1 MAGGGW
7 LGDRLAPFRR
17 SPGYS
22 RFWCAATL
30 ARVANEMA
38 PVGVVLYV
46 LDRTGSAEWAG
57 LTLAAIT
64 LPSIATGPVLGAW
77 LDRGGRRLEAIRLDQ
92 AVSVGSLAL
101 VALLAGEAPDVLLP
115 LAALP
120 AGITFPLST
129 GGFSS
134 LIPSYVDPTLRV
146 QANALE
152 ASSYN
157 VAIVSG
163 PALAGALATALDP
176 LAAVLVQVGL
186 KLCALVL
193 TLVLRQRERLPSR
206 PDIAVLA
213 IAAEGFRV
221 LAASP
226 ALLAATAAGSISLVG
241 RGLLSLAFPFFAVE
255 ELGEPEGFSGWL
267 WAAFATGSLLGAVG
281 PLGIQARRRP
291 HEIVVWAAGAAGLV
305 MLLWPLTSSPALA
318 LVLIAAGGFVY
329 GPGLVA
335 TFSVRQEE
343 APAELQTQVF
353 MTGAG
358 LKTASFAAGA
368 AISGPLVVGA
378 GAAQALLAAAA
389 LHLVAGA
396 AGAALSSRSP
406 ATARTRR

>member
-1 MAGGGW
+1 MTAGGV
-7 LGDRLAPFRR
+7 LGGRLAPLRH
-17 SPGYS
+17 SPGYA

-57 LTLAAIT
+57 ATLAAIT
-64 LPSIATGPVLGAW
+64 LPSVVTGPLLGAW

-92 AVSVGSLAL
+92 AVSVCSLAL

-115 LAALP
+115 VVALA

-157 VAIVSG
+157 TAIVAG
-163 PALAGALATALDP
+163 PALAGALATAVDP
-176 LAAVLVQVGL
+176 LLAVLVQVGL

-193 TLVLRQRERLPSR
+193 TLTLRQRERLPSR
-206 PDIAVLA
+206 PDTSVLR
-213 IAAEGFRV
+213 ITLEGFRV
-221 LAASP
+221 LVASRP
-226 ALLAATAAGSISLVG
+226 LLAATLAGSVSLIG

-255 ELGEPEGFSGWL
+255 ELGEPEGFAGWL
-267 WAAFATGSLLGAVG
+267 WAAFAVGSLLGAVG
-281 PLGIQARRRP
+281 PIGIQARRRP
-291 HEIVVWAAGAAGLV
+291 HEIVVWAAAAAGLV
-305 MLLWPLTSSPALA
+305 MLLWPLASNPAVA
-318 LVLIAAGGFVY
+318 LLLIAAGGFVY

-358 LKTASFAAGA
+358 LKTASFALGA
-368 AISGPLVVGA
+368 AISGPLVVEA
-378 GAAQALLAAAA
+378 GAARTLLVAAGM
-389 LHLVAGA
+389 HLVAGV

-406 ATARTRR
+406 ARWRTGT